1 MVYVQDIDGKPM
13 MPTTR
18 HGKVRRLLK
27 DNKAVVVNT
36 CPFTIKLMYKT
47 SDYKQEIV
55 LGVDSGTKHVGL
67 SATTKSKE
75 LYASEVILR
84 SDVVDLID
92 HGIIDLDIMNG
103 KMMGEYVAVLMIKS
117 YDKTNGHILT
127 TFSFHDKDMD
137 KLRMLIG
144 NAIMAVGYRN
154 NPLTGDGN
162 TAIK

>member
-1 MVYVQDIDGKPM
+1 MDI
-13 MPTTR
+13 
-18 HGKVRRLLK
+18 
-27 DNKAVVVNT
+27 NQ
-36 CPFTIKLMYKT
+36 IKKYLP
-47 SDYKQEIV
+47 
-55 LGVDSGTKHVGL
+55 LGW
-67 SATTKSKE
+67 
-75 LYASEVILR
+75 
-84 SDVVDLID
+84 DVVDLID
-92 HGIIDLDIMNG
+92 LGIIDLDIMNG

-117 YDKTNGHILT
+117 YDKITESHNLT

>member
-1 MVYVQDIDGKPM
+1 MDI
-13 MPTTR
+13 
-18 HGKVRRLLK
+18 
-27 DNKAVVVNT
+27 NQ
-36 CPFTIKLMYKT
+36 IKKYLPA
-47 SDYKQEIV
+47 
-55 LGVDSGTKHVGL
+55 GW
-67 SATTKSKE
+67 
-75 LYASEVILR
+75 
-84 SDVVDLID
+84 DVVDLID

-117 YDKTNGHILT
+117 YDKINESHNLT

-154 NPLTGDGN
+154 NTLTGDGN

>member
-1 MVYVQDIDGKPM
+1 MDI
-13 MPTTR
+13 
-18 HGKVRRLLK
+18 
-27 DNKAVVVNT
+27 NQ
-36 CPFTIKLMYKT
+36 IKTYLPA
-47 SDYKQEIV
+47 
-55 LGVDSGTKHVGL
+55 GW
-67 SATTKSKE
+67 
-75 LYASEVILR
+75 
-84 SDVVDLID
+84 DVVDLID

-117 YDKTNGHILT
+117 YDKINESHNLT

>member
-1 MVYVQDIDGKPM
+1 M
-13 MPTTR
+13 
-18 HGKVRRLLK
+18 
-27 DNKAVVVNT
+27 
-36 CPFTIKLMYKT
+36 
-47 SDYKQEIV
+47 
-55 LGVDSGTKHVGL
+55 
-67 SATTKSKE
+67 
-75 LYASEVILR
+75 
-84 SDVVDLID
+84 VDLID

-127 TFSFHDKDMD
+127 TFSFHDKDME

-144 NAIMAVGYRN
+144 NAIMVVGYRN

>member
-1 MVYVQDIDGKPM
+1 MDI
-13 MPTTR
+13 
-18 HGKVRRLLK
+18 
-27 DNKAVVVNT
+27 NQ
-36 CPFTIKLMYKT
+36 IKTYLP
-47 SDYKQEIV
+47 
-55 LGVDSGTKHVGL
+55 SGC
-67 SATTKSKE
+67 
-75 LYASEVILR
+75 
-84 SDVVDLID
+84 VVDLID

-117 YDKTNGHILT
+117 YDKINESHNLT

>member
-1 MVYVQDIDGKPM
+1 MDI
-13 MPTTR
+13 
-18 HGKVRRLLK
+18 
-27 DNKAVVVNT
+27 NQ
-36 CPFTIKLMYKT
+36 IKKYLPA
-47 SDYKQEIV
+47 
-55 LGVDSGTKHVGL
+55 GW
-67 SATTKSKE
+67 
-75 LYASEVILR
+75 
-84 SDVVDLID
+84 DVVDLID
-92 HGIIDLDIMNG
+92 HDIIDLDIMNG

-117 YDKTNGHILT
+117 YDKITESHNLT

>member
-1 MVYVQDIDGKPM
+1 MDI
-13 MPTTR
+13 
-18 HGKVRRLLK
+18 
-27 DNKAVVVNT
+27 NQ
-36 CPFTIKLMYKT
+36 IKKYLPA
-47 SDYKQEIV
+47 
-55 LGVDSGTKHVGL
+55 GW
-67 SATTKSKE
+67 
-75 LYASEVILR
+75 
-84 SDVVDLID
+84 DVVDLID

-117 YDKTNGHILT
+117 YDKINESHNLT
-127 TFSFHDKDMD
+127 IFSFHDKDMD

>member
-27 DNKAVVVNT
+27 DSKAVVVNT
-36 CPFTIKLMYKT
+36 CPFTIKLTYKT

-92 HGIIDLDIMNG
+92 HDIIDLDIMNG

>member
-1 MVYVQDIDGKPM
+1 MDINQIKKYLP
-13 MPTTR
+13 
-18 HGKVRRLLK
+18 
-27 DNKAVVVNT
+27 AVW
-36 CPFTIKLMYKT
+36 
-47 SDYKQEIV
+47 
-55 LGVDSGTKHVGL
+55 
-67 SATTKSKE
+67 
-75 LYASEVILR
+75 
-84 SDVVDLID
+84 DVVDLID

-117 YDKTNGHILT
+117 YDKINESHNLT

>member
-1 MVYVQDIDGKPM
+1 MDI
-13 MPTTR
+13 
-18 HGKVRRLLK
+18 
-27 DNKAVVVNT
+27 NQ
-36 CPFTIKLMYKT
+36 IKKYLPA
-47 SDYKQEIV
+47 
-55 LGVDSGTKHVGL
+55 GW
-67 SATTKSKE
+67 
-75 LYASEVILR
+75 
-84 SDVVDLID
+84 DVVDLID

-103 KMMGEYVAVLMIKS
+103 KMMGEYVAVLMTKS
-117 YDKTNGHILT
+117 YDKINESHNLT

>member
-1 MVYVQDIDGKPM
+1 MDI
-13 MPTTR
+13 
-18 HGKVRRLLK
+18 
-27 DNKAVVVNT
+27 NQ
-36 CPFTIKLMYKT
+36 IKKYLPA
-47 SDYKQEIV
+47 
-55 LGVDSGTKHVGL
+55 GW
-67 SATTKSKE
+67 
-75 LYASEVILR
+75 
-84 SDVVDLID
+84 DVVDLID

-103 KMMGEYVAVLMIKS
+103 KMIGEYVAVLMIKS
-117 YDKTNGHILT
+117 YDKITESHNLA

>member
-1 MVYVQDIDGKPM
+1 MDI
-13 MPTTR
+13 
-18 HGKVRRLLK
+18 
-27 DNKAVVVNT
+27 NQ
-36 CPFTIKLMYKT
+36 IKTYLP
-47 SDYKQEIV
+47 
-55 LGVDSGTKHVGL
+55 LGW
-67 SATTKSKE
+67 
-75 LYASEVILR
+75 
-84 SDVVDLID
+84 DVVDLID

-103 KMMGEYVAVLMIKS
+103 KMMGVYVAVLMIKS
-117 YDKTNGHILT
+117 YDKITESHNLT